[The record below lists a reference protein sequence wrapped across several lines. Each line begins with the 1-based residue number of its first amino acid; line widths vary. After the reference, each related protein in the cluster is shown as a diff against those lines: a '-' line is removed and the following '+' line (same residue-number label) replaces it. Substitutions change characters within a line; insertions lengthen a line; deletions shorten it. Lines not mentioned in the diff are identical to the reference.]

1 MVIPIHT
8 IRDHQLIHHFR
19 PKRSAIGAATKAPI
33 RVPIDSCRRVLA
45 YVDTRT
51 GDDKEGTAYQGN
63 NQTRADITE
72 MVSPI

>member
-19 PKRSAIGAATKAPI
+19 PKRSAIGAAIKAPI
-33 RVPIDSCRRVLA
+33 RVPIDNCSRVLA
-45 YVDTRT
+45 YVDMRAKNE
-51 GDDKEGTAYQGN
+51 KEGTAYQGN
-63 NQTRADITE
+63 NETRADITE